1 MITLGELSA
10 LAHALVAADREVEAV
25 EEKLKQSKEVARQL
39 REESIPMAMA
49 ELGLNEVRL
58 DSGERVTV
66 KQDVRIFSASD
77 KCNEAYAWL
86 EENGFG
92 GLIKTEVVL
101 HFTRGELEAA
111 KLLAEKL
118 KQEGYETDLDR
129 SVHYQTM
136 RAFLREQLF
145 EKANASLPLELFGAT
160 PVWLAKVVS
169 PK

>member
-10 LAHALVAADREVEAV
+10 LAHALVAADREVDAAEALLRQRK
-25 EEKLKQSKEVARQL
+25 EEARLL

-66 KQDVRIFSASD
+66 KQDVYASIPPD
-77 KCNEAYAWL
+77 KRNEAYAWL
-86 EENGFG
+86 EANGFG
-92 GLIKTEVVL
+92 GLIKTEVVM
-101 HFTRGELEAA
+101 HFTRGELDAA
-111 KLLAEKL
+111 KQLAAEL
-118 KQEGYETDLDR
+118 KQEGYEPELEQG
-129 SVHYQTM
+129 VHVQTL
-136 RAFLREQLF
+136 RAFLREQL
-145 EKANASLPLELFGAT
+145 EQANAALPLELFGAK